1 MKTHESHTY
10 IFSKFKKNLLEIG
23 ICKKYIHTRSRGDSG
38 GRGVQL
44 PNLAPSRSDPAC
56 PALEADPQATASG
69 EVTARTWRW
78 QGEVGRAQRRAI
90 DGGHARAVPSVE
102 KGGSGAPARSGQ
114 WRR

>member
-10 IFSKFKKNLLEIG
+10 IFSKFKKNLLKIG

-38 GRGVQL
+38 GRGVRL

-56 PALEADPQATASG
+56 PALEADPQATTSG

-78 QGEVGRAQRRAI
+78 QSEVERARRRAI
-90 DGGHARAVPSVE
+90 DGGHARAVRSVE